1 MITLIADSG
10 STKTDWALRSDE
22 KTIGR
27 VRGHGLN
34 PTTMTEETLRTYL
47 LDDIA
52 EIKQTMLGAN
62 INVDDAALT
71 IRFYGAG
78 CRGEGI
84 ARLSALLSEIVGTSH
99 VSVDGDQLAAARAL
113 LGTKA
118 GIACILGT
126 GSNACRYDGQ
136 AIMPG
141 GVPSLGYILG
151 DEGGGV
157 SLGRRLLSD
166 AAKRQLPDSICN
178 ALFAI
183 EGVSIDS
190 IIQHV
195 YRGATPARYL
205 ASFVP
210 FIVEH
215 RNEKAIH
222 ALLVEEFSR
231 FIRRNILPLQPEIH
245 EAVHFVGG
253 VAKTFCAELEEALY
267 HHTLTL
273 GEVIQAPFDRLEN
286 L

>member
-22 KTIGR
+22 TTLGR
-27 VRGHGLN
+27 FRGHGLN
-34 PTTMTEETLRTYL
+34 PTTMTEETLRAYL
-47 LDDIA
+47 LADFA
-52 EIKQTMLGAN
+52 EIKPMIDATKAEEDG
-62 INVDDAALT
+62 AALT

-84 ARLSALLSEIVGTSH
+84 ARLSALLSEIVGTSL

-136 AIMPG
+136 AIVPG

-151 DEGGGV
+151 DEGGGA

-166 AAKRQLPDSICN
+166 AAKRQLPDSICH

-190 IIQHV
+190 IIEHV

-210 FIVEH
+210 FLVEH
-215 RNEKAIH
+215 CEDEAIH
-222 ALLVEEFSR
+222 ALVVEEFSR
-231 FIRRNILPLQPEIH
+231 FIRRNILPLQPVSR
-245 EAVHFVGG
+245 EAIHFVGS
-253 VAKTFCAELEEALY
+253 VAMIFKTELEEALLR
-267 HHTLTL
+267 HALTL